1 MEDVSKSPMSG
12 FEIGEAVSEFGVA
25 LKDISQ
31 FADASDYIARRTS
44 GTMPSHERRVSGRR
58 VEIMCN
64 RCSRH

>member
-1 MEDVSKSPMSG
+1 MSA

-25 LKDISQ
+25 LKNIGQ

-44 GTMPSHERRVSGRR
+44 STMPRHERRVSGRR
-58 VEIMCN
+58 VAIICD